1 MTKIIPEQNK
11 INGAF
16 DSIQDGE
23 KLFFLKLMSFY
34 HYRDGVKND
43 DGSVGT
49 IQITPK
55 QLLDTIAYVYLNEDM
70 LINQVKKIIQ
80 QNDDVVKM
88 NRAIVDMLCLPK
100 IKLVDAH
107 EPK

>member
-1 MTKIIPEQNK
+1 MTKIIPEQNR
-11 INGAF
+11 ISGAF
-16 DSIQDGE
+16 DNLKVDE
-23 KLFFLKLMSFY
+23 MPFFLALHGLY
-34 HYRDGVKND
+34 LHRDGVKNP
-43 DGSVGT
+43 DGSYGT
-49 IQITPK
+49 IKITPK
-55 QLLDTIAYVYLNEDM
+55 ELLDTIAYVYLNEDLLM
-70 LINQVKKIIQ
+70 NQVKKIIQ